1 MRWHIKYTDCILE
14 GIQRGNSWKEKTLFF
29 GEIQQ
34 HFGKRNHAGLWEIF
48 STHLKK
54 DIQEGFG
61 KFWLASFRKGMR
73 GAGKRKDS
81 STPNGGSR
89 MFLRKRSQVFG
100 KTSATF

>member
-1 MRWHIKYTDCILE
+1 MRWHIKYIDCILE

-81 STPNGGSR
+81 STPYEG
-89 MFLRKRSQVFG
+89 SQVFG